1 MPTTRPN
8 NIREARRKGHV
19 DNIENVETKL
29 KLITLFRE
37 NNNYIPLNK
46 MPFCYF
52 ARFNRALAYMGKL
65 KYAITNEMNTIL
77 SQHETINYG
86 IIVRLSEP
94 LQQERNDILPS
105 NNSFNQQHE
114 KCQVTLQET
123 ENEVEEHEKNK
134 QRVKRWLVEMKSK

>member
-1 MPTTRPN
+1 MPTTRPY
-8 NIREARRKGHV
+8 NIREARRKGYV
-19 DNIENVETKL
+19 DNIEAVETKL

-46 MPFCYF
+46 TPFYYF
-52 ARFNRALAYMGKL
+52 ARFNRALIYMGKL

-77 SQHETINYG
+77 SLHETINCG

-94 LQQERNDILPS
+94 LQQERNDILQF

-114 KCQVTLQET
+114 KCQITLQGT
-123 ENEVEEHEKNK
+123 EDEVNEYENNK
-134 QRVKRWLVEMKSK
+134 QKVKRWLEEIKSD